1 MEGSGGE
8 LRCLKSRKTEVN
20 PVLNTLVKPLVFS
33 FFFSFLFFCCLLF
46 FLSYFLVVFCG
57 LSPLVMDFF
66 FPSNHIGSCNHLAG
80 FLI

>member
-33 FFFSFLFFCCLLF
+33 FFFFSFLSSSFFSLLF
-46 FLSYFLVVFCG
+46 PSSFLGAESSG
-57 LSPLVMDFF
+57 DGFF
-66 FPSNHIGSCNHLAG
+66 FLQIILA
-80 FLI
+80 LVTT

>member
-33 FFFSFLFFCCLLF
+33 FFLLSSFFSFLFPSSFLWAESSGDGF
-46 FLSYFLVVFCG
+46 FS
-57 LSPLVMDFF
+57 
-66 FPSNHIGSCNHLAG
+66 PSNHIGSCNHLAG

>member
-33 FFFSFLFFCCLLF
+33 FFFFSFFLLSSFFSFLFPSS
-46 FLSYFLVVFCG
+46 FLWAESSG
-57 LSPLVMDFF
+57 DGFF

>member
-33 FFFSFLFFCCLLF
+33 FFFFSFFLLSSFFSFLFPSSFLWAESSGDGFF
-46 FLSYFLVVFCG
+46 FLLQIILALVTT
-57 LSPLVMDFF
+57 
-66 FPSNHIGSCNHLAG
+66 
-80 FLI
+80 

>member
-33 FFFSFLFFCCLLF
+33 FFSFLFFFCCLLF
-46 FLSYFLVVFCG
+46 FSFLFPSSFLG
-57 LSPLVMDFF
+57 AESSGDGFF
-66 FPSNHIGSCNHLAG
+66 FLQIILA
-80 FLI
+80 LVTT